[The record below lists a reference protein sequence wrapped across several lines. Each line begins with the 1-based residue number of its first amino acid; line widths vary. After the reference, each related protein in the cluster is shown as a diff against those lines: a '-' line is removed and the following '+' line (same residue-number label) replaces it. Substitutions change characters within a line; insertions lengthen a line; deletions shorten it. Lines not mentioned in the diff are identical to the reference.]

1 MVKIAIPSNG
11 PGGLEDIVASR
22 FARAAKFTIVEVDE
36 KGNVTEEEKK
46 EEISLIELLRKLLEG
61 REKEKENRIVSTIS

>member
-36 KGNVTEEEKK
+36 KGNVVSVSIHENPVQAASGAGVKVAQW
-46 EEISLIELLRKLLEG
+46 LLNLG
-61 REKEKENRIVSTIS
+61 V